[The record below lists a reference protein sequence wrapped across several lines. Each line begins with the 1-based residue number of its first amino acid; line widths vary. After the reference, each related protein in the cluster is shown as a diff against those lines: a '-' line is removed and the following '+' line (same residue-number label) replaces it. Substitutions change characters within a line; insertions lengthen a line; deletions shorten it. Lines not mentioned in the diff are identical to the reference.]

1 MEKMKNKNIALTI
14 SLLAIFLAILV
25 VPVITAANMVPVLTA
40 PLNGTNHSGTMTAT
54 CTVANGQAGNYTLN
68 VTFFANSTDGTA
80 TNFTIGSIVNTTV
93 NQSVFTN
100 AGMSVAAQD
109 GKNYAVTCMSDNATD
124 QVWSNPSNKTTFD
137 STVPVCSL
145 KGDHNIIPY
154 KGNILLTW
162 TSTDALELIST
173 SVVIDGPQDQ
183 TTVTDTDANEA
194 RTLTSQETKYFGD
207 WTVNITGTDRADNT
221 CTEYYNFS
229 SYLPDGEIWEAG
241 ESKAPVDTGK
251 ILLLLGIVGVIAYFV
266 FFKKK

>member
-1 MEKMKNKNIALTI
+1 MKNKNIALTI

-25 VPVITAANMVPVLTA
+25 APMLNAAVLTSVVND
-40 PLNGTNHSGTMTAT
+40 PLNYSNNSGTM
-54 CTVANGQAGNYTLN
+54 VANCTTSAHNVLN
-68 VTFFANSTDGTA
+68 VTFFANSSDGTA
-80 TNFTIGSIVNTTV
+80 TNFTIGTIVNTSAA
-93 NQSVFTN
+93 QTN
-100 AGMSVAAQD
+100 FYNAVMSVTAQD
-109 GKNYAVTCMSDNATD
+109 GKAYNVTCYVDNSTD
-124 QVWSNPSNKTTFD
+124 QLMSNAQKGITFD
-137 STVPVCSL
+137 STNPSCSL
-145 KGDHNIIPY
+145 TGDHNIIPY

-162 TSTDALELIST
+162 TSSDALELIST

-221 CTEYYNFS
+221 CIAYFNFS
-229 SYLPDGEIWEAG
+229 SYLPDGEIWEGPA
-241 ESKAPVDTGK
+241 APVDTGK